1 MFLLWQAIDIYL
13 FMTLMLLHIITAQ
26 FSFTN
31 ITQINI
37 VLSIFPT
44 KRKTKRSTLTEQLQN
59 RIEKS

>member
-1 MFLLWQAIDIYL
+1 MFLLWQAIGIYL
-13 FMTLMLLHIITAQ
+13 FMTLMLLHIIAAQ

-31 ITQINI
+31 IAQINI